1 MSLNQSNPICNSSTS
16 YLNATGKII
25 YGMTNDYM
33 FRAILQTHN
42 NVLKGLIAALLHL
55 PVAQIKSVIITN
67 PIKLGEAIDTKE
79 FIMDIDVMLNN
90 NTLINL
96 EMQVVNQHNWTD
108 RSLSYMCRSFDQL
121 YKGQEYIEAL
131 PVIHI
136 GFLDFRL
143 FEEHSEFYGIYKFLN
158 VKDHHLFSD
167 KLTLGVVDLNQIDL
181 ATAEDKAYQIDYWAR
196 LFKATTWEELKMIAE
211 KNEFMQEASQAMYE
225 FTADDLIREQC
236 RAREEYNRRERTWK
250 RDNAMLKVAL
260 NDALS
265 ELEKVQ
271 NENAE
276 LKALLKQKD

>member
-1 MSLNQSNPICNSSTS
+1 M
-16 YLNATGKII
+16 
-25 YGMTNDYM
+25 
-33 FRAILQTHN
+33 
-42 NVLKGLIAALLHL
+42 
-55 PVAQIKSVIITN
+55 
-67 PIKLGEAIDTKE
+67 
-79 FIMDIDVMLNN
+79 
-90 NTLINL
+90 
-96 EMQVVNQHNWTD
+96 
-108 RSLSYMCRSFDQL
+108 
-121 YKGQEYIEAL
+121 
-131 PVIHI
+131 
-136 GFLDFRL
+136 
-143 FEEHSEFYGIYKFLN
+143 
-158 VKDHHLFSD
+158 
-167 KLTLGVVDLNQIDL
+167 VDLNQIDL

-196 LFKATTWEELKMIAE
+196 LFKATTWEELKMITE

>member
-1 MSLNQSNPICNSSTS
+1 MSLNQSNLNCNSSTS

-55 PVAQIKSVIITN
+55 PVSEIKNVEITN
-67 PIKLGEAIDTKE
+67 PIKLGEAIDAKE

-121 YKGQEYIEAL
+121 YQGQEYIEAL

-136 GFLDFRL
+136 GFLDFQL
-143 FEEHSEFYGIYKFLN
+143 FEGHAEFFGIYKFLN

-211 KNEFMQEASQAMYE
+211 RNEFMQEASQAMYE
-225 FTADDLIREQC
+225 FTADDMIRKQC
-236 RAREEYNRRERTWK
+236 RAREEYNRRERTWE
-250 RDNAMLKVAL
+250 RDNAALKAAL